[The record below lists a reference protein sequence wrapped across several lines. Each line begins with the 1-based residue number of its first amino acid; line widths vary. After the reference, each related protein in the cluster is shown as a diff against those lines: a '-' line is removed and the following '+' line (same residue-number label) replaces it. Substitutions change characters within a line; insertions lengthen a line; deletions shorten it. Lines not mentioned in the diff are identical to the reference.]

1 MKTNFTK
8 LLSVCFFLL
17 LGYTAS
23 GQTDNQS
30 VGATNVYTVTPESG
44 SNGLLWAI
52 SGTQGTD
59 WSVTAG
65 SLTSASITVVWMK
78 PGTYNMTFT
87 ETESHT
93 GATCST
99 TQSLTVIVDAD
110 FSVAIADATIS
121 GSTITESC
129 ATGSTGNTDVTYTLT
144 KTNGS
149 ENWTFD
155 YTTNGLASEI
165 TGDDVAATG
174 ATYDLI
180 ISLTNTADGSDQ
192 IFTVEITD
200 VKDSFGNPAGD
211 VSANSVTIYGVPNT
225 SVIGY

>member
-17 LGYTAS
+17 LGYSATA
-23 GQTDNQS
+23 QDTQS
-30 VGATNVYTVTPESG
+30 VGATNTYTVTPESG
-44 SNGLLWAI
+44 SNVLAWTI
-52 SGTQGTD
+52 SGTSGDD
-59 WSVTAG
+59 WSITAG
-65 SLTSASITVVWMK
+65 ALNTGSITVLWKK
-78 PGTYNMTFT
+78 PGTYNMSFT

-93 GATCST
+93 GVDCST
-99 TQSLTVIVDAD
+99 TQTLTVTVDAD

-121 GSTITESC
+121 GTTITESC

>member
-17 LGYTAS
+17 LGYAAS
-23 GQTDNQS
+23 AQTDTRS
-30 VGATNVYTVTPESG
+30 VGATGVYTVTPESG
-44 SNGLLWAI
+44 SNGLLWTL
-52 SGTQGTD
+52 SGTSGTD
-59 WSVTAG
+59 WNITAG
-65 SLTSASITVVWMK
+65 ALGSGSITVLWMK
-78 PGTYNMTFT
+78 PGVYNMTFT

-93 GATCST
+93 GIDCST
-99 TQSLTVIVDAD
+99 TQNLTVTVDAD

-121 GSTITESC
+121 GTTITESC
-129 ATGSTGNTDVTYTLT
+129 ATGSTGVTDVTYVLT

-149 ENWTFD
+149 DSWTFD
-155 YTTNGLASEI
+155 YTTDGLASEI

-174 ATYDLI
+174 GTHNLV

-192 IFTVEITD
+192 TFTVEISD

-211 VSANSVTIYGVPNT
+211 VSAGSVTIYGVPNT
-225 SVIGY
+225 GTITF

>member
-17 LGYTAS
+17 IGYTAS
-23 GQTDNQS
+23 AQMDTQS

-44 SNGLLWAI
+44 SNGLLWTL
-52 SGTQGTD
+52 SGTSGTD
-59 WSVTAG
+59 WSITAG
-65 SLTSASITVVWMK
+65 ALNTGSITVLWMK

-93 GATCST
+93 GIDCST
-99 TQSLTVIVDAD
+99 TQDLTVTVDAN
-110 FSVAIADATIS
+110 FSVAIADAT
-121 GSTITESC
+121 TAASC
-129 ATGSTGNTDVTYTLT
+129 ATGSTGTTDVTFELT

-149 ENWTFD
+149 NDWTFD
-155 YTTNGLASEI
+155 YTTDGLATEI
-165 TGDDVAATG
+165 TGNDVPVSGITHS
-174 ATYDLI
+174 LV

-192 IFTVEITD
+192 TFTVAISD

-211 VSANSVTIYGVPNT
+211 DTTSSVTIYGVPNT

>member
-23 GQTDNQS
+23 AQTDTRS
-30 VGATNVYTVTPESG
+30 VGETKAYTVTPESG
-44 SNGLLWAI
+44 SNGLLWTL
-52 SGTQGTD
+52 SGTSGTD
-59 WSVTAG
+59 WNITAG
-65 SLTSASITVVWMK
+65 SLTSGSITVLWMK

-93 GATCST
+93 GVDCST
-99 TQSLTVIVDAD
+99 TKNLTVTVDAN
-110 FSVAIADATIS
+110 FSVDIADAS
-121 GSTITESC
+121 SAASC
-129 ATGSTGNTDVTYTLT
+129 ATGSAGTTDVTFVLT

-149 ENWTFD
+149 NDWTFD
-155 YTTNGLASEI
+155 YTTAGLASEI
-165 TGDDVAATG
+165 TGNDVAVSGGTHN
-174 ATYDLI
+174 LV

-192 IFTVEITD
+192 TFTVAITD

-211 VSANSVTIYGVPNT
+211 DTTGSVTIYGVPNT
-225 SVIGY
+225 GTITF